1 MNDSEPFKRASAA
14 ALRYLAYR
22 PRSESEVRKRLM
34 GRFPPD
40 IVEGVIDG
48 LAQRGLADDTRFAEL
63 WADSR
68 NRLNPRSASAIRRE
82 LVSKG
87 VARDIAECA
96 VREVD
101 DQDAAY
107 SAGSKHA
114 RRLSEADSTTFRRR
128 LWGYLRRRGF
138 SSSVSRGTI
147 DRLWDERQESAD
159 DPESPDGR

>member
-14 ALRYLAYR
+14 AQRYLAHR

-34 GRFPPD
+34 GRFPTD
-40 IVEGVIDG
+40 IVEGVIDD
-48 LAQRGLADDTRFAEL
+48 LAQRGLADDARFAEL

-68 NRLNPRSASAIRRE
+68 NRLNPRSASAIRWE

-87 VARDIAECA
+87 VARDIAESA

-107 SAGSKHA
+107 AAGAKHA
-114 RRLSEADSTTFRRR
+114 RRLREADSHTFRRR

-138 SSSVSRGTI
+138 SSSLSRGTI
-147 DRLWDERQESAD
+147 DRLWDERQESAVD
-159 DPESPDGR
+159 SESSDGR